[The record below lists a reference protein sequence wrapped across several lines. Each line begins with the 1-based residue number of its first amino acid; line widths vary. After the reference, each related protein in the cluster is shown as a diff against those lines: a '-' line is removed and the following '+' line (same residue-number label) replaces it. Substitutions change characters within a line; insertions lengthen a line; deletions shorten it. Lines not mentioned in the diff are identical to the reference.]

1 MSVVKKLFR
10 EIAKYKNPA
19 KWLRKHGATVGN
31 NVKITFPFYCGS
43 ELDKLTIGD
52 QSHFSSYVA
61 FVFHDGSNVVPE
73 RLGMSAPGL
82 RKTLPITIGKN
93 CFIGMRAMFLP
104 GSSIGNN
111 CIVAAGAVV
120 TKQFPDNSVIGG
132 VPAKIIESLGTYL
145 EKNASYLKL
154 PPEIDFENFK

>member
-10 EIAKYKNPA
+10 EIAKCKNPA

-31 NVKITFPFYCGS
+31 NVKITYPFYCGS

-73 RLGMSAPGL
+73 QLRMSAPGV

-104 GSSIGNN
+104 GSGIGDN
-111 CIVAAGAVV
+111 CIVAAGSVV
-120 TKQFPDNSVIGG
+120 TKRFPDNCVLGG
-132 VPAKIIESLGTYL
+132 VPAKVIETLGAYL

-154 PPEIDFENFK
+154 DPDTDFQKYK